1 MMGLCLWVRWS
12 DYKPSVIYVS
22 VCVSVCVLILV
33 RLEAS
38 NQTGH
43 GVGRGERNEWKGRQ
57 TEGGT
62 KCIKCTC
69 WGGTHPPGHMYCTCT
84 GRPGCFNNSTGRRSQ
99 TPTEINRILHYTKLL
114 IKIFAQI
121 WGSMR
126 NKAGPLRV
134 G

>member
-1 MMGLCLWVRWS
+1 MGLCLWVRWS

-69 WGGTHPPGHMYCTCT
+69 WGGGRILQATCT
-84 GRPGCFNNSTGRRSQ
+84 VRVQAGLAASITAQADGARLRR
-99 TPTEINRILHYTKLL
+99 R
-114 IKIFAQI
+114 
-121 WGSMR
+121 
-126 NKAGPLRV
+126 
-134 G
+134 

>member
-69 WGGTHPPGHMYCTCT
+69 WGGDASS
-84 GRPGCFNNSTGRRSQ
+84 RPHVLYVYRQ
-99 TPTEINRILHYTKLL
+99 AWLL
-114 IKIFAQI
+114 Q
-121 WGSMR
+121 
-126 NKAGPLRV
+126 
-134 G
+134 